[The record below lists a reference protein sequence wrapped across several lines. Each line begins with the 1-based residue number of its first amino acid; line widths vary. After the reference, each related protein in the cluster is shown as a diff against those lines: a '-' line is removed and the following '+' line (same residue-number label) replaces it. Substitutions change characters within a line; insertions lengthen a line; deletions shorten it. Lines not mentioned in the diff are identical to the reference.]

1 MVPEN
6 GAAEHGPGG
15 QGDADVHGDG
25 HGECDDCH
33 DGHGAHRGAGDEG
46 KNHDNNED
54 IKNSKK
60 QALQLIHYLLP
71 PLPRHSMIYYG

>member
-15 QGDADVHGDG
+15 QGDADVHG
-25 HGECDDCH
+25 